1 MKAIPKIQKYMTMTP
16 TAINAEASLAEA
28 MEVMNKNG
36 IRHLPVHKAGQK
48 YGLLSDRDVKTL
60 MSYAGTNPQ
69 TTKVG
74 DVCADEPYMT
84 KPEAPISDVASE
96 MANNKYGSALV
107 MDNGKLVGIFTA
119 TDACQALADLAE
131 QRFHA

>member
-1 MKAIPKIQKYMTMTP
+1 M
-16 TAINAEASLAEA
+16 AINSEATLAEA
-28 MEVMNKNG
+28 MEVMSKNG
-36 IRHLPVHKAGQK
+36 IRHLPVHKTGHK

-60 MSYAGTNPQ
+60 MSYAGTNPK

-74 DVCADEPYMT
+74 DICADEPYTT
-84 KPEAPISDVASE
+84 KPEAPISDVAQE
-96 MANNKYGSALV
+96 MANKKYGSALV

>member
-1 MKAIPKIQKYMTMTP
+1 MKAIPQIQKYMTTTP
-16 TAINAEASLAEA
+16 TAIHADASLAEA
-28 MEVMNKNG
+28 MEVMNKHG
-36 IRHLPVHKAGQK
+36 IRHLPVHKTGHT
-48 YGLLSDRDVKTL
+48 YGLLSDRDIKNL
-60 MSYAGTNPQ
+60 MSYAGTNPK

-74 DVCADEPYMT
+74 DVCADEPYT
-84 KPEAPISDVASE
+84 TRPEAPINAVAQE
-96 MANNKYGSALV
+96 MAQNKYGSALV